1 MPSSQRIALP
11 PPGGD
16 ALMRLCGICLVACA
30 ALAVCLLTAC
40 GKTPHHSGGV
50 PGSRPYT
57 VKGKTYYPLKSAHGF
72 VEEGLASWYGPGF
85 HGRRTASGERY
96 DQEDMT
102 AAHKILPLGTRVR
115 VTNAKNKRSI
125 VVRINDR
132 GPFVDNRVIDLSHR
146 AAVDLGIIGHGTAWV
161 HIRTEGDVPNLAP
174 DGDISGAFYVQVGAF
189 GVRKNAVK
197 LRDILTKTGDSVR
210 IDYGTNRLW
219 NVQIGPWP
227 DSDGAAA
234 NLARI
239 KALYP
244 HAFVVSGD

>member
-1 MPSSQRIALP
+1 
-11 PPGGD
+11 
-16 ALMRLCGICLVACA
+16 MRSRRLFLLICA
-30 ALAVCLLTAC
+30 ALAAFLLAAC
-40 GKTPHHSGGV
+40 GKSPHHSGGV

-57 VKGKTYYPLKSAHGF
+57 VNGKPYYPLKSAHGF
-72 VEEGLASWYGPGF
+72 VEEGVASWYGPGF
-85 HGRRTASGERY
+85 NGRKTASGERY

-115 VTNAKNKRSI
+115 VTNDRNKRSV

-146 AAVDLGIIGHGTAWV
+146 AAVDLGIIGRGTAWV
-161 HIRTEGDVPNLAP
+161 RIRTEGDVPNLAP

-189 GVRKNAVK
+189 GERKNAVK
-197 LRDILTKTGDSVR
+197 LRDILAKTGDRVR

-239 KALYP
+239 RALYP